1 MTNLSLTLIHPTG
14 NPNVRNAATAF
25 ANQGLLKEVITT
37 FSYDPEADWAQLLN
51 YLPHP
56 LQKRLTAELER
67 RRWTVPSPAQMQ
79 SHPWLEIIR
88 VTLMKANLNAP
99 LGLGKHGLIDWVYT
113 SLDRHVA
120 QHHLTNINA
129 VYAYEDGAATTFTA
143 AKEKGIFCLY
153 DLPIM
158 FYKMA
163 REIQQQEAEQFP
175 ELASSLQAVQ
185 EPHWR
190 LQRKDQEIQLADHI
204 FVASSITQASLLRE
218 GIAPEKISIIPY
230 GAPIE
235 YFQPAPKPDRTF
247 RALFVGQVGA
257 RKGVHYLLQAWKKLR
272 LPQAEL
278 MLVGFNN
285 FPQHWLDHLPS
296 TVRYIPSVPHPQL
309 NQYYSSANVFVFPSL
324 VEGFGLVLTEAM
336 ACGIPIITT
345 PNTAGPDIITN
356 GVEGFI
362 IPIRDPEALQE
373 KIEWCYQHPAEL
385 AEMGWAAR
393 RKAEQLTWSRYQRQL
408 SDKVMA
414 LINLSSILR

>member
-1 MTNLSLTLIHPTG
+1 M
-14 NPNVRNAATAF
+14 
-25 ANQGLLKEVITT
+25 
-37 FSYDPEADWAQLLN
+37 
-51 YLPHP
+51 
-56 LQKRLTAELER
+56 
-67 RRWTVPSPAQMQ
+67 
-79 SHPWLEIIR
+79 
-88 VTLMKANLNAP
+88 
-99 LGLGKHGLIDWVYT
+99 
-113 SLDRHVA
+113 
-120 QHHLTNINA
+120 
-129 VYAYEDGAATTFTA
+129 
-143 AKEKGIFCLY
+143 
-153 DLPIM
+153 
-158 FYKMA
+158 
-163 REIQQQEAEQFP
+163 
-175 ELASSLQAVQ
+175 
-185 EPHWR
+185 
-190 LQRKDQEIQLADHI
+190 
-204 FVASSITQASLLRE
+204 LRE

-336 ACGIPIITT
+336 ACGIPIIAT

-373 KIEWCYQHPAEL
+373 K
-385 AEMGWAAR
+385 
-393 RKAEQLTWSRYQRQL
+393 
-408 SDKVMA
+408 
-414 LINLSSILR
+414 